1 MSSNARVK
9 RLCSDYEFGA
19 GANEEDIRLCQSQPE
34 PAVMAANQI
43 KCQPNVE
50 PGGFCFSQPP
60 NLEDLLLSTQL
71 HSTQSTCSQV
81 TEVSFLMPFALN
93 FPRLNASLSHF
104 TDHIPEA
111 REENDEIL
119 C

>member
-1 MSSNARVK
+1 MTMSSNARVK
-9 RLCSDYEFGA
+9 RLCSDYEFA
-19 GANEEDIRLCQSQPE
+19 AVANEEDIRLCQSQPE
-34 PAVMAANQI
+34 PAAMAANQI

-81 TEVSFLMPFALN
+81 IAV
-93 FPRLNASLSHF
+93 SLSNFH
-104 TDHIPEA
+104 DA
-111 REENDEIL
+111 RV
-119 C
+119 